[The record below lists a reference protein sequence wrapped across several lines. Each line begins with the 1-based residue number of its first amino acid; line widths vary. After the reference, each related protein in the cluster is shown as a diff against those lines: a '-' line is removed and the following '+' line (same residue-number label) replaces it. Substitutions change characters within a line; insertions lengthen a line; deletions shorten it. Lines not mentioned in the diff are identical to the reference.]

1 MHASEK
7 REEYRMPLRIF
18 LNEHIGERVQRSMML
33 NVSTGGIYL
42 NRLQLPQEQFSTS
55 LTYPHHKSIVGLEFE
70 IPDTSEIIWAAGRVC
85 FDKANSY
92 FFGTGLRFEGIA
104 EYHRRLIRDV
114 VMEHREKRLREVL
127 SSVRRNRRRA
137 PTSLLN

>member
-1 MHASEK
+1 MQSTEK

-18 LNEHIGERVQRSMML
+18 LNEHVGERVQRSMSL

-42 NRLQLPQEQFSTS
+42 NRLQLPREQFSTS
-55 LTYPHHKSIVGLEFE
+55 LTYPHHRSIVGLEFE
-70 IPDTSEIIWAAGRVC
+70 IPDTSEVIWAAGRVC
-85 FDKANSY
+85 FDKADSY

-114 VMEHREKRLREVL
+114 IMEHREERLKQL
-127 SSVRRNRRRA
+127 LTTVRRNRRPA
-137 PTSLLN
+137 PFRLPN